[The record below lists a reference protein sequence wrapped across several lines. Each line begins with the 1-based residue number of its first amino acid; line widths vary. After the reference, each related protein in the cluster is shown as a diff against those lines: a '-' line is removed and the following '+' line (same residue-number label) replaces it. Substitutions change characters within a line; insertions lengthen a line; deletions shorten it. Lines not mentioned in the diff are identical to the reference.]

1 MRGHRGVGG
10 GRGEPCRGERDPAE
24 TPGAGL
30 RAAAPRRNGAQR
42 VWGAAG
48 LREVGRWGRG
58 GGRRSYLGTQRLS
71 SSEQSPWAR
80 AGRIFA
86 GAAAVRAAGGR
97 APLGQGR
104 RGSAL
109 LSARFVCC
117 GLFACLC
124 FPLSSL
130 SLAPCA
136 PGLGSPGRLCHPPG
150 MLPPPPPAAPAPAE
164 GCAPPPGS
172 LPSAAAS
179 PSSAPPRLSP
189 PWPDGP
195 GGRGGPRPSGRAP
208 PPLPRAPRGSGAAAG
223 VGRAPG
229 GGVGGA
235 GRPRGAA
242 APAGPA
248 GTWGAAGPPPPP
260 AGVAGWPAE
269 RAGSRP
275 ERPGS
280 AGRGAAAAAA
290 LAGIALR
297 RALLSARSPSPD
309 TSRQEPAG
317 EGRGRGW
324 QRGGEAACR
333 TQAAGEGAAGGGE
346 RRAWGAGTGGGG
358 ALGNRAGRAEWERRA
373 WGGRGRE

>member
-1 MRGHRGVGG
+1 MTAGPSRSPPGS
-10 GRGEPCRGERDPAE
+10 PPPARRWARRL
-24 TPGAGL
+24 PGAFLTEPG
-30 RAAAPRRNGAQR
+30 RSA
-42 VWGAAG
+42 VTAAG
-48 LREVGRWGRG
+48 LG
-58 GGRRSYLGTQRLS
+58 GGSSYLGTQRLS

-150 MLPPPPPAAPAPAE
+150 MPPPPPAAPAPAE
-164 GCAPPPGS
+164 PGEGCAPPA
-172 LPSAAAS
+172 LPAA
-179 PSSAPPRLSP
+179 APPRSAPRLSA
-189 PWPDGP
+189 PWRDVP
-195 GGRGGPRPSGRAP
+195 GGWGDPRPVGRAS
-208 PPLPRAPRGSGAAAG
+208 PPLPRARRGSGAAAG
-223 VGRAPG
+223 VDRARR
-229 GGVGGA
+229 A
-235 GRPRGAA
+235 SGAA

-248 GTWGAAGPPPPP
+248 GTWAAAAPTPSPA
-260 AGVAGWPAE
+260 AGVAGPPAE

-290 LAGIALR
+290 LPGIALR

-324 QRGGEAACR
+324 QRGGEPGVSHAACR
-333 TQAAGEGAAGGGE
+333 GGSGRRGGE
-346 RRAWGAGTGGGG
+346 RRPGVRARPAGSGRREGGMCVRVECAAWDGHGGVSGD
-358 ALGNRAGRAEWERRA
+358 
-373 WGGRGRE
+373 RE